1 VSTFY
6 VLLPVGI
13 FTQFEMNKREDFIA
27 KPVKLNRR
35 GQLAKYVISDWFS
48 AALSWSLFYLFRKIY
63 IEPQKFGYP
72 INIELDVRFFL
83 GLALIP
89 FFWLLIY
96 YVTGYY
102 SDVFRKS
109 RLSELWQTIGN
120 TLLGVIILFFTLVLD
135 DVIRTY
141 SNYYISFATLFTFH
155 FVLTYIPRLI
165 ITTRTTH
172 KVHNGE
178 IGFNTL
184 LIGSNENAVDACLEL
199 KSQARSNGNRII
211 GFVNVN
217 GKPRYMLE
225 DHLPH
230 MGSIDDLKTIIE
242 ENHIEEVIIAIES
255 TEHDR
260 INMIMNKLI
269 DTTVLIKAIP
279 SMYDILTGRV
289 RMSSI
294 MGTPLIQISHQL
306 MPAWQENVKT
316 AMDYCLATLALILTS
331 PLILFLMIGVKL
343 SSAGPIFYS
352 HERIGRYGKP
362 FTIYKFRSMFQ
373 NAEKNGPELSSK
385 NDERITPFGR
395 FMRKSRLDEIPN
407 FFNVLKG
414 EMSLVGPRPERKY
427 FIDQITKIN
436 PHYVHL
442 LKVKPG
448 ITSWGQVKYGYAENV
463 DQMIARLKY
472 DLIYIDNMSIF
483 VDLKILIYTINTI
496 FKRTGI

>member
-1 VSTFY
+1 MDKRKDVK
-6 VLLPVGI
+6 GI
-13 FTQFEMNKREDFIA
+13 
-27 KPVKLNRR
+27 PVKLNRR
-35 GQLAKYVISDWFS
+35 RQLTKYVFSDWFS

-72 INIELDVRFFL
+72 INIELDVRYFL
-83 GLALIP
+83 GLTLIP
-89 FFWLLIY
+89 LFWLFLY
-96 YVTGYY
+96 YLSGYY
-102 SDVFRKS
+102 RDVFRKS
-109 RLSELWQTIGN
+109 RLSELWQTVGN
-120 TLLGVIILFFTLVLD
+120 TLLGVIILFFTLLLN

-141 SNYYISFATLFTFH
+141 STYYISFAALFTIH
-155 FVLTYIPRLI
+155 FVFTYIPRLI

-172 KVHNGE
+172 KVHSGE

-184 LIGSNENAVDACLEL
+184 LVGSNEKAVDAYLDI
-199 KSQARSNGNRII
+199 KNQAPSNGNKII

-217 GKPRYMLE
+217 DKPRYMLE

-230 MGSIDDLKTIIE
+230 LGSIDNVKAIIE

-260 INMIMNKLI
+260 INRIINKLI
-269 DTTVLIKAIP
+269 DTNVLIKAIP

-294 MGTPLIQISHQL
+294 LGTPLIQVSHQL

-316 AMDYCLATLALILTS
+316 ALDYIIATLAIVITS

-343 SSAGPIFYS
+343 SSQGPVFYS

-362 FTIYKFRSMFQ
+362 FTIYKFRSMYI
-373 NAEKNGPELSSK
+373 NAEKNGPELSSR
-385 NDERITPFGR
+385 NDDRITPFGR

-407 FFNVLKG
+407 FFNVVKG

-427 FIDQITKIN
+427 FIDLIIKKN

-463 DQMIARLKY
+463 DQMIDRLKY
-472 DLIYIDNMSIF
+472 DLIYLDNMSIF
-483 VDLKILIYTINTI
+483 VDLKILIYTILTI
-496 FKRTGI
+496 IKRSGI